1 MNDINITFENQ
12 YTAGELGQGESYS
25 VHCDQLPTRHE
36 CRIVEQPRLESPAAW
51 YLHTATRS
59 PTSRR
64 RGLTRK
70 HCVFESLDAAKAA
83 AVAYVEAR
91 VAEAK
96 RQEPVRHGPGQYRKG
111 NRGWYVQYDG
121 SACWHPAGTKE
132 RAIRLLDIRTPSE
145 WAVADIH
152 RS

>member
-1 MNDINITFENQ
+1 MALG
-12 YTAGELGQGESYS
+12 TASIAP
-25 VHCDQLPTRHE
+25 VHMLVGPGN
-36 CRIVEQPRLESPAAW
+36 A
-51 YLHTATRS
+51 
-59 PTSRR
+59 
-64 RGLTRK
+64 
-70 HCVFESLDAAKAA
+70 F
-83 AVAYVEAR
+83 